1 MRASWVTGMKSASG
15 SNGCLPRCG
24 LTENTLSGASSQV
37 WPSGALF
44 ATGSAP
50 MFWLPPGR
58 FSTTTGCGHC
68 NPALSARAMVS
79 GEPPGVSGTMMRTGL
94 SGKPC
99 AWATVET
106 RAARPAASHLLMS
119 SSARFRAHS
128 LPIRMRGIRCPFTE
142 EEVMLTPEE
151 LAQLS
156 PAESLFPSP
165 IPVQFVSSDEY
176 MPAPQSAK
184 QREFEA
190 RIKESGAQLAKKH
203 GMSRRKFFKT
213 AGGMAAAFAAMN
225 EVHAKGSQAIYEV
238 GRNETTDLELAQA
251 RADSL
256 KNQFVM
262 DMHTHFLREGTP
274 IKTFIAQRETVG
286 KAGWN
291 PALKEKPQTIDDL
304 MFPNYVK
311 EIFLDSDTKVACIS
325 GSYSVDEKFSFL
337 TNQMKFD
344 AREKVNK
351 EAGAR
356 RLYSHAIFTPG
367 HPGWLEKVEE
377 ENSRLKP
384 DSWKGYTIGDNT
396 NKHLSKWPF
405 RLDDEKVMYPFYEK
419 LVKWSKENPDR
430 PGLKNV
436 CIHKGLFPPS
446 VERQFPHL
454 VGYCTVADVGQAAK
468 DWPQLNFV
476 IYHSAYRWVA
486 GPGGTA
492 SAAWDQLQ
500 REGRVDWVSD
510 LAVIPEKFGVKNVYA
525 DLGQIFA
532 HSNMAEPRVAAY
544 MLGIMIKGMGADHV
558 VWGTDS
564 LWTGAPQWQIEALRR
579 LEIPEELQ
587 KKYGLAPMGPANGPV
602 KSAILGGNNARL
614 YGYTPKMMGSLEND
628 RLAYCNSIY
637 DKHGGERTNLAYG
650 YINKG

>member
-1 MRASWVTGMKSASG
+1 
-15 SNGCLPRCG
+15 
-24 LTENTLSGASSQV
+24 
-37 WPSGALF
+37 
-44 ATGSAP
+44 
-50 MFWLPPGR
+50 
-58 FSTTTGCGHC
+58 
-68 NPALSARAMVS
+68 
-79 GEPPGVSGTMMRTGL
+79 
-94 SGKPC
+94 
-99 AWATVET
+99 
-106 RAARPAASHLLMS
+106 
-119 SSARFRAHS
+119 
-128 LPIRMRGIRCPFTE
+128 
-142 EEVMLTPEE
+142 MLTPEE
-151 LAQLS
+151 LAKL
-156 PAESLFPSP
+156 EGGETLFRSP

-176 MPAPQSAK
+176 MPSPQSEK
-184 QREFEA
+184 QKEFEA
-190 RIKESGAQLAKKH
+190 RIKQSGAEIAKKL
-203 GMSRRKFFKT
+203 GISRRKFFKT

-225 EVHAKGSQAIYEV
+225 QVHAKGGQPIYRVEK
-238 GRNETTDLELAQA
+238 NEAKDLEVAQA

-291 PALKEKPQTIDDL
+291 PLLKDKPQTINDL

-344 AREKVNK
+344 AREKLNK
-351 EAGAR
+351 ESGTR
-356 RLYSHAIFTPG
+356 RMYSHAIFTPG

-377 ENSRLKP
+377 ENARLRP
-384 DSWKGYTIGDNT
+384 DAWKGYTIGDNT

-405 RLDDEKVMYPFYEK
+405 RLDDQKIMYPFYEK
-419 LVKWSKENPDR
+419 LVKWSQQYPDR

-454 VGYCTVADVGQAAK
+454 LGYCNVNDVGQAAK

-476 IYHSAYRWVA
+476 IYHSAYRWIA

-500 REGRVDWVSD
+500 REGRVDWVTD
-510 LAVIPEKFGVKNVYA
+510 LAHIPAKFGVNNVYA

-544 MLGIMIKGMGADHV
+544 MLGALVQGLGASNV

-579 LEIPEELQ
+579 MEIPDAIQ
-587 KKYGLAPMGPANGPV
+587 KQYGLAPLGSATGPV
-602 KSAILGGNNARL
+602 KTAILGGNNARI
-614 YGYTPKMMGSLEND
+614 YGFTPKAQASVLTD
-628 RLAYCNSIY
+628 RFAYCK
-637 DKHGGERTNLAYG
+637 D
-650 YINKG
+650 